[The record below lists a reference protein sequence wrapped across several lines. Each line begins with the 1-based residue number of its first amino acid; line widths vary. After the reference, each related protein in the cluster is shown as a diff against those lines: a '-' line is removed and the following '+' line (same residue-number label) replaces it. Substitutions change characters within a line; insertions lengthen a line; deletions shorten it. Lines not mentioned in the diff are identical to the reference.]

1 MPFWMYPGDAS
12 IRRRIMALP
21 LSRDE
26 EQWKR
31 LQESLALYRL
41 VFGQPRQED
50 MLAALQR
57 RGIAGSEEQ
66 IAELRIDLRPP
77 PPVSMQ

>member
-1 MPFWMYPGDAS
+1 MPKLQ
-12 IRRRIMALP
+12 RRIMALP

-50 MLAALQR
+50 LLAALQR
-57 RGIAGSEEQ
+57 RGIAGRPER
-66 IAELRIDLRPP
+66 IAEIKIDLRPP
-77 PPVSMQ
+77 GLESIL